1 MTLKDPPE
9 HVAYLIGDVSRIF
22 RTVYDRRVEPLGLTR
37 AQWRVLSRIN
47 RMEGATQTELAIVL
61 EIEKPTLGRL
71 LDRLEEKGWIER
83 HGDKHDGRTKRI
95 KLAYKAQPLLEKM
108 YDLGDEILESAIA
121 GLSKKEAEQLRY
133 SLSKVKQNLSN
144 LMDNN
149 NQDSA
154 TK

>member
-1 MTLKDPPE
+1 
-9 HVAYLIGDVSRIF
+9 
-22 RTVYDRRVEPLGLTR
+22 
-37 AQWRVLSRIN
+37 
-47 RMEGATQTELAIVL
+47 MEGATQTELATVL

-83 HGDKHDGRTKRI
+83 HADKHDGRTKRI